1 MLFARH
7 WVGSRRAVTLIEW
20 LTVAVIIGA
29 LAMVLAVV
37 AISSPVLGPRDH
49 PKTAHALELKQ
60 FEMALYAYK
69 ERFGEF
75 PPDGLP
81 TGEYTKQELFE
92 DHIRKAFPDCTS
104 EALAYGWATYGQYLT
119 PATALVF
126 WLRGIADETGKPIG
140 FSANPA
146 NPFDRASTSRIGPF
160 YSEFETGRLARDPNQ
175 QGVCRYYP
183 TVGARQT
190 GDPNRAIRYYR
201 AENGSYDSK
210 GSVPFRDSRG
220 SGPAAGDGR
229 WVNPRSFQIISPG
242 LDGDAFVE
250 AGDNPR
256 FPDGPYTK
264 AQCEMMSNFTIGTME
279 DAMP

>member
-29 LAMVLAVV
+29 LAVLFFML
-37 AISSPVLGPRDH
+37 AISGRVLGPRPH
-49 PKTAHALELKQ
+49 PKSAHALKLKQ
-60 FEMALYAYK
+60 FEMAIYAYK

-104 EALAYGWATYGQYLT
+104 EALAYGWTTYGQYQT

-126 WLRGIADETGKPIG
+126 WLGGVADETGKPIG
-140 FSANPA
+140 FSADPA
-146 NPFDRASTSRIGPF
+146 NPFDMETTARIGPF
-160 YSEFETGRLARDPNQ
+160 LSEFDTDRLSCDPNHE
-175 QGVCRYYP
+175 GVWAYYP
-183 TVGARQT
+183 TVAARQT
-190 GDPNRAIRYYR
+190 GDPDWAIRYYR
-201 AENGSYDSK
+201 AENGTYADK

-220 SGPAAGDGR
+220 SGPAAGDGP
-229 WVNPRSFQIISPG
+229 WVNPRTFQIISPG
-242 LDGDAFVE
+242 VKGSPFVE

-256 FPDGPYTK
+256 FPDGPYTQ
-264 AQCEMMSNFTIGTME
+264 AQFEMMSNFTIGTME